1 MDHQVSPE
9 PENGHSEEEEEE
21 AEESSDLDN
30 GPKAD
35 TAKPGCAP
43 AKLFTFS
50 IVNSYGTAN
59 ISPLPC
65 DGNILKLNRKR
76 PHPRASDGAAF
87 RSLLQPLPSS
97 PRSTFHGG
105 HRLGHGAEEA
115 VLRRA
120 GSGGQGVFGVLTQPR
135 DGRCKQPVMFVLCAC
150 VAQAYEKHESMLQP
164 QKKKATV
171 ALKECIELFTTMET
185 LGEHDPW

>member
-1 MDHQVSPE
+1 MATLRKRRRRRRRPLIWTTGPRRTRRSRAALPPSCSP
-9 PENGHSEEEEEE
+9 S
-21 AEESSDLDN
+21 ASSTPTGRPTSARCLATETSSN
-30 GPKAD
+30 
-35 TAKPGCAP
+35 
-43 AKLFTFS
+43 S
-50 IVNSYGTAN
+50 IVSVPPPAG
-59 ISPLPC
+59 PLT
-65 DGNILKLNRKR
+65 
-76 PHPRASDGAAF
+76 
-87 RSLLQPLPSS
+87 PLPSRVCS
-97 PRSTFHGG
+97 NLSPPPRSTFHGG

-115 VLRRA
+115 VLQRA